1 MNVSVL
7 IATYG
12 EPEWKTIAERAYL
25 SALGQEAYEII
36 LHHDDDGTIA
46 SSRNAAAE
54 QATGDWLCFLD
65 ADDEFAPDYLGAMGR
80 AFERE
85 ATSGGN
91 LLLTPAVRH
100 VKKGRPAA
108 PFFFDRGIS
117 LRQDNWLVVGTLIQ
131 KDLFLEVGG
140 FGEYPHGFEDFSLW
154 SKCFRIGA
162 TIVKVPDAV
171 YVYHHNPQ
179 SKHKQG
185 WRDRRWQV
193 ETHQRVVREL
203 DEWEA
208 QWSSTPA

>member
-12 EPEWKTIAERAYL
+12 DPSWQKTAADRAYP
-25 SALGQEAYEII
+25 SALGQGALEVISHYDA
-36 LHHDDDGTIA
+36 DATIA
-46 SSRNAAAE
+46 SSRNAAAAKAE
-54 QATGDWLCFLD
+54 GDWLVFLD
-65 ADDEFAPDYLGAMGR
+65 ADDELERGYLDAMRVAYHRNLMDDR
-80 AFERE
+80 AIY
-85 ATSGGN
+85 
-91 LLLTPAVRH
+91 TPAVRH

-117 LRQDNWLVVGTLIQ
+117 LRQDNWLVVGTLVH

-140 FGEYPHGFEDFSLW
+140 FGDYPHGFEDFSLW
-154 SKCFRIGA
+154 SKCFRAGA
-162 TIVKVPDAV
+162 SVIKVADAI

-203 DEWEA
+203 DEWEK
-208 QWSSTPA
+208 TRT

>member
-12 EPEWKTIAERAYL
+12 DPEWKTTAERAYL
-25 SALGQEAYEII
+25 SVLGQDANDIV
-36 LHHDDDGTIA
+36 LHHQDDGTIS

-54 QATGDWLCFLD
+54 QATGNWLCFLD
-65 ADDEFAPDYLGAMGR
+65 ADDELSPGYLDAMRKSFLANLGDD
-80 AFERE
+80 E
-85 ATSGGN
+85 A
-91 LLLTPAVRH
+91 LYTPAVRH

-117 LRQDNWLVVGTLIQ
+117 LRQDNWLVVATLVH
-131 KDLFLEVGG
+131 KHLFLEVGG
-140 FGEYPHGFEDFSLW
+140 FGDYPHGFEDFSLW
-154 SKCFRIGA
+154 SKCFRAGA
-162 TIVKVPDAV
+162 TVVKVPEAV

-185 WRDRRWQV
+185 WRNRKWQV

-208 QWSSTPA
+208 LRR

>member
-12 EPEWKTIAERAYL
+12 APEWKTIAERAYL
-25 SALGQEAYEII
+25 SVLGQEAYEII

-54 QATGDWLCFLD
+54 KATGTHLLYVD
-65 ADDEFAPDYLGAMGR
+65 ADDELAPGYVEAMSV
-80 AFERE
+80 AYHQ
-85 ATSGGN
+85 N
-91 LLLTPAVRH
+91 LMDDNAIYTPAVRH

-117 LRQDNWLVVGTLIQ
+117 LRQDNWLVVGTLVSRE
-131 KDLFLEVGG
+131 LFMEVGG
-140 FGEYPHGFEDFSLW
+140 FCDYPHGFEDFSLW
-154 SKCFRIGA
+154 SKCFRAGA
-162 TIVKVPDAV
+162 DIVKVKDAV
-171 YVYHHNPQ
+171 YRYWVNPQ

-185 WRDRRWQV
+185 WRDRKWQV

-208 QWSSTPA
+208 LR

>member
-12 EPEWKTIAERAYL
+12 DPSWQKIAERAYL
-25 SALGQEAYEII
+25 SAFGQGAHDIV

-46 SSRNAAAE
+46 SSRNGSAAA
-54 QATGDWLCFLD
+54 ASGDWLLFLD
-65 ADDEFAPDYLGAMGR
+65 ADDELASGYIEAMSV
-80 AFERE
+80 AYHK
-85 ATSGGN
+85 N
-91 LLLTPAVRH
+91 LMDDDALYTPAVRH

-117 LRQDNWLVVGTLIQ
+117 LRQDNWLVVGTLVH
-131 KDLFLEVGG
+131 KDLFFEVGG

-154 SKCFRIGA
+154 SKCFRAGA
-162 TIVKVPDAV
+162 TVIKVPDAV

-185 WRDRRWQV
+185 WRNRKWQV

-208 QWSSTPA
+208 QRT